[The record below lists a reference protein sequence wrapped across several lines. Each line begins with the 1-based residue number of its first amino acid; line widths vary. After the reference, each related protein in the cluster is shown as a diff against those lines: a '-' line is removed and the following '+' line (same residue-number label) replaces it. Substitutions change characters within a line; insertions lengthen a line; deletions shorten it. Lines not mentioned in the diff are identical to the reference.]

1 MRAYRALTIEPLTW
15 KFPSEGKATSSVV
28 SGPSADTSVT
38 GLAPA
43 SVRRRSSS
51 QCRDSSAAG
60 HRARN
65 LGRSDKPRLRFRKR
79 EPSSSA
85 ERFFADLRFGAPQII
100 RRDGSWIGPC
110 SASKPER
117 EWLLLSLSQ
126 LHARFAPIREDDSR
140 LLADIANGIAG
151 ALSGLRLMIFPT
163 GDGQR

>member
-1 MRAYRALTIEPLTW
+1 MHCGVWAIRCRISNRAC
-15 KFPSEGKATSSVV
+15 S
-28 SGPSADTSVT
+28 
-38 GLAPA
+38 A
-43 SVRRRSSS
+43 SVRLRSSS
-51 QCRDSSAAG
+51 QRRDSSAAS

-85 ERFFADLRFGAPQII
+85 ERFFADLRFAAPQII
-100 RRDGSWIGPC
+100 RRDGSWSGPC